1 MWVHVHVWC
10 LLLLTVRE
18 NKNRKTVDCNIDVSA
33 PMNDAMDEE
42 NNEFYNQSSDTISS
56 CNWHNMIVVIHVGDL
71 NAKIGINN
79 TNREELM
86 GKRSMK

>member
-1 MWVHVHVWC
+1 MY
-10 LLLLTVRE
+10 
-18 NKNRKTVDCNIDVSA
+18 A

-42 NNEFYNQSSDTISS
+42 NNEFYNQSQDTISS
-56 CNWHNMIVVIHVGDL
+56 CKRYDMIVVMEDL

-79 TNREELM
+79 TNREELV